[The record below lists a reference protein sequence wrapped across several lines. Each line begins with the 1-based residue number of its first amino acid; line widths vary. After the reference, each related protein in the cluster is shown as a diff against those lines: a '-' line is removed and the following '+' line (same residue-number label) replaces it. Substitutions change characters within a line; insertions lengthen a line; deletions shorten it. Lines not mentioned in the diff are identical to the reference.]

1 MTPRA
6 PYNIAGALIALGVA
20 STASP
25 ARADP
30 DALRFEGILITSFG
44 GAALAGGVT
53 AIAVN
58 EALAP
63 PDFGASSR
71 RSNAPDVI
79 GAALV
84 VGGVIAILNGV
95 PKIVAAERA
104 RRPPARPDPSKP
116 DVWIR
121 ARGLTLVF

>member
-1 MTPRA
+1 MSSRA
-6 PYNIAGALIALGVA
+6 LRGAAGALVALGLL
-20 STASP
+20 SLSP
-25 ARADP
+25 RARADP
-30 DALRFEGILITSFG
+30 DALRFEGILVTSLG

-53 AIAVN
+53 AVAVN

-84 VGGVIAILNGV
+84 VAGVIAILNGV

-104 RRPPARPDPSKP
+104 RRPPAPPAPGKP